1 MQPIGGQGWQIH
13 GDEEGPTIRVAA
25 MRPLK
30 PRRHT
35 GQGAEIRTNIPQEGN
50 ACGCRGKGRPVFW
63 TRRDGDVS
71 ESRLFEQ
78 SDLSKKQ
85 GLSFDLDPGLV
96 ATHSGGSTSGENHA
110 SKLFGGDRHVAQ
122 EFPVEP
128 TLSLSDAKEPIACL
142 RKRGSERCSLPR
154 GRGTGFPPR
163 MSQLENQVAVVTGAG
178 RGIGRA
184 IALRFA
190 QAGAD
195 VVVVSRT
202 VENSEKTAAE
212 IRASGRK
219 AWALA
224 VDVSDPAAIAAA
236 AETLLAQ
243 AGRVDIL
250 VNNAGVTKDGLLMR
264 MSESD
269 WDTVLNT
276 NLRGAFLFT
285 KALTRTFLK
294 QRSGRI
300 INLASVIGLIGNAGQ
315 ANYAASK
322 AGLIGFTKSVA
333 KEFGSRGVT
342 CNAIAPGFIETDMTA
357 ALNEAQKEAI
367 LKQIPLGSLG
377 QASDIAEAALY
388 LAGPGGRYV
397 TGQVLTVDGGMVM

>member
-1 MQPIGGQGWQIH
+1 M
-13 GDEEGPTIRVAA
+13 
-25 MRPLK
+25 
-30 PRRHT
+30 
-35 GQGAEIRTNIPQEGN
+35 
-50 ACGCRGKGRPVFW
+50 
-63 TRRDGDVS
+63 S
-71 ESRLFEQ
+71 
-78 SDLSKKQ
+78 
-85 GLSFDLDPGLV
+85 
-96 ATHSGGSTSGENHA
+96 
-110 SKLFGGDRHVAQ
+110 
-122 EFPVEP
+122 
-128 TLSLSDAKEPIACL
+128 SLA
-142 RKRGSERCSLPR
+142 
-154 GRGTGFPPR
+154 
-163 MSQLENQVAVVTGAG
+163 NQVAVVTGAG

-202 VENSEKTAAE
+202 EENSNRVAEE
-212 IRASGRK
+212 IRALGRK

-224 VDVSDPAAIAAA
+224 VDVSDAAAVPAA
-236 AETLLAQ
+236 AERILAE

-250 VNNAGVTKDGLLMR
+250 VNNAGVTRDGLLMR
-264 MSESD
+264 MSDAD
-269 WDTVLNT
+269 WDAVLNT

-285 KALTRTFLK
+285 KAFTRAFLK

-300 INLASVIGLIGNAGQ
+300 INVASVIGLIGSAGQ

-357 ALNEAQKEAI
+357 VLNDAQKEAI
-367 LKQIPLGSLG
+367 VKQVPLGTLG
-377 QASDIAEAALY
+377 KSEDIAEAAAY